1 MEIALACDIIIADE
15 NAVFALPEVKV
26 GLIAAAGGIQRLTR
40 QITLKQAM
48 DLLITG
54 KQVTATKAEQ
64 MGLVNQV
71 VASGGVMDAA
81 REYAALLC
89 QNSPSSIRLTMKLLA
104 ETSVHSAIE
113 DAVTGMPSVI
123 DELIT
128 SEDSME
134 GPKAFAEKRAPKWF
148 GR

>member
-1 MEIALACDIIIADE
+1 M
-15 NAVFALPEVKV
+15 
-26 GLIAAAGGIQRLTR
+26 
-40 QITLKQAM
+40 
-48 DLLITG
+48 
-54 KQVTATKAEQ
+54 TATKAEQ
-64 MGLVNQV
+64 MGFVNQV

-89 QNSPSSIRLTMKLLA
+89 KNSPSSVRLTMKLLA

-113 DAVTGMPSVI
+113 DAVTGMPSTI

-134 GPKAFAEKRAPKWF
+134 GPKAFAEKRAPKWS